1 MNIVKLK
8 LIYIYE
14 MSVDVQF
21 LKKQIYTS
29 IVNIKNHEI
38 IINYIKMYN
47 IIYTSN
53 SNGIFINLDVLDEDT
68 IIKLH
73 ELITKIQKEKTDIIE
88 DRDQYLNTIISQP
101 KQIEHKKSKKSIK
114 TKYKRLQIKKEIDK
128 QIINYSKM
136 YTIEKI

>member
-1 MNIVKLK
+1 
-8 LIYIYE
+8 
-14 MSVDVQF
+14 MSVNIQF

-29 IVNIKNHEI
+29 ITNIKNHEI

-47 IIYTSN
+47 IAYTSN

-73 ELITKIQKEKTDIIE
+73 ELIEKIHKGKKDIIDE
-88 DRDQYLNTIISQP
+88 RIQYLETMKPLENKNIYQKPVKTN
-101 KQIEHKKSKKSIK
+101 KK
-114 TKYKRLQIKKEIDK
+114 KYKRLHIRKEIDK
-128 QIINYSKM
+128 QIIKYSKM